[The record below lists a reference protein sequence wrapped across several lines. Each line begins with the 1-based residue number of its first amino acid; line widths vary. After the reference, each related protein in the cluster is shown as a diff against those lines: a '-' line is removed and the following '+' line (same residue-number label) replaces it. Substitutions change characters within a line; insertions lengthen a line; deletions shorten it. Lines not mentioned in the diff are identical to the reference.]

1 MPGLRPTPP
10 EPNPEDENT
19 LGKVNFGYITMQ
31 TQTGEIF
38 FAMTFQQ
45 IIAFLSNIANILDED
60 EDDSA
65 IYRFNQIND
74 HLRKYLGN

>member
-10 EPNPEDENT
+10 EPDPEDENT
-19 LGKVNFGYITMQ
+19 LDQVSFGYITMQ
-31 TQTGEIF
+31 SQTGELY

-45 IIAFLSNIANILDED
+45 IIAFLSNIASTLDED

-65 IYRFNQIND
+65 IYRFHQISE